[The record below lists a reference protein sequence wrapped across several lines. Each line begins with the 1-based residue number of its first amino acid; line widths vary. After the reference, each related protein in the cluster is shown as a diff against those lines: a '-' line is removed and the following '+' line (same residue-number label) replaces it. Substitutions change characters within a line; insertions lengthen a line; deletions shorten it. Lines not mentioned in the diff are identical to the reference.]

1 MRKYG
6 NGLSSPLLLMV
17 PGGATWHVELTESDG
32 DVWLQNGWQGF
43 VEHYFLKRGHFL
55 VFKYEGDCNFQ
66 VLIFDMSAS
75 EIEYPYIS
83 HTEDH
88 KSDEEC
94 QEHNKEEA
102 MAVTSLE
109 ILHGTPPRKKT
120 REKSR
125 PPCSHPHK
133 KLRTT
138 LTDKSKCNSILQ
150 ILAPSS

>member
-1 MRKYG
+1 
-6 NGLSSPLLLMV
+6 MV
-17 PGGATWHVELTESDG
+17 PSGDTWHVELTKSDG

-66 VLIFDMSAS
+66 VLIFDMTAS

-83 HTEDH
+83 NIEDH
-88 KSDEEC
+88 KSDEER
-94 QEHNKEEA
+94 QEPNKEEA
-102 MAVTSLE
+102 KAVTSLE
-109 ILHGTPPRKKT
+109 ILHETPPRKKT

-125 PPCSHPHK
+125 SSCSRPRK

-138 LTDKSKCNSILQ
+138 PIDKSKCNSILE
-150 ILAPSS
+150 ILAPCS